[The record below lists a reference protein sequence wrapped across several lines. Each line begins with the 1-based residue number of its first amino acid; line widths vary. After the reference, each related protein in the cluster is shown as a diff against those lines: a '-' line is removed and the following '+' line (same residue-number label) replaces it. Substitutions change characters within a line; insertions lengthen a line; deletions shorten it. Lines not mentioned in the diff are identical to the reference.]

1 MTNSPST
8 AAALRQWLTE
18 QIADA
23 CALDESE
30 VDPSRPIRE
39 YGLTSRDALRLVG
52 DLEDMLDREL
62 PTALIWQYPTVDA
75 LVEVLLGEQKETGA
89 APVVA
94 AGAPAATA
102 AEPIAVIGVG
112 CRLPGGIHGPEQFWR
127 LLVEGSHAITRVPD
141 GRWEQ
146 FGYDSPEQAE
156 RLSTTTRWGGFLD
169 EIATFDA
176 EFFGIAPREA
186 AAMDPQQ
193 RLLLEVAWEAL
204 EHAGV
209 SPDSLR
215 GSQTGVFVGISGN
228 EYSHLT
234 LGDVSRVDAWSG
246 TGSAL
251 SISANRLSYV
261 LDLRG
266 PSMAVDT
273 ACSSSLVA
281 VHQAIQSLRAG
292 ESEVALAG
300 GANLLLG
307 AGVTA
312 TFDQMGV
319 TSPDGLCKAFDASAD
334 GIARAEGAGVVVL
347 KPLSAAVRDGDRVL
361 AVLRGSAVNSDGRSN
376 GLTAPNPEAQQAL
389 LRTAYAS
396 AGVDPAEVD
405 YIEAHGTG
413 TLLGDPIEATALGAV
428 LGKGRPANAP
438 LLVGSVKTNLG
449 HLEAAAG
456 ITGLIKAVL
465 ALANRRIPASLHFTE
480 PNPHIPFDD
489 LRLAVAA
496 EQQPWPNRD
505 RPGRAGVSG
514 FGFGGT
520 NAHVIV
526 EQAPTAE
533 QQATPLTKPGQF
545 LLGATSVTR
554 LRRAAK
560 QLSDWLTGPGEH
572 AELSDVE
579 HTLARR
585 GSGRSRAVITAGN
598 RSELISGLDALAQA
612 TATPGVALGH
622 RDQVGPGPVWVFS
635 GQGAQWA
642 GMGRRLLTEEP
653 AFADAVDEVDRAL
666 LAASGPS
673 LREVLENGEEP
684 TVFEVL
690 QPVLFGLQVA
700 LARLWQHYGIQP
712 AAVIG
717 HSLGEVAAAVVAG
730 AVSIEEGAL
739 IAVRRSVRLAA
750 TAGTGAMAVLELPAA
765 DVEKLLAE
773 HPDIADHVD
782 VAVYNAPG
790 QTVVAGRHD
799 KVPALVELVERRG
812 LMARLVKSTV
822 AGHSRMVD
830 PVLDELR
837 ADLGGLRPSEP
848 TVSIYPTAVADPRA
862 AVTHDAGYWVG
873 NVRNAVRFAD
883 AVGAAVADGYTTFVE
898 ISPHPVLFHA
908 ITETA
913 GKATVLGTVRRSDD
927 ETWHFHANLGALLAV
942 SATPPA
948 TGGRLLDLPTTPW
961 TRTEHWTK
969 PITRAVAAG
978 THPLL
983 GVHVELPDERTH
995 LWRADLG
1002 TGGQPWLADH
1012 RIDGRPILVSAS
1024 YVDMAFVAAST
1035 ALGTSPD
1042 RLALTEMTLHQPL
1055 PLSEHTPVTT
1065 TFTPAEDS
1073 VGGRVKVHTKTA
1085 EGAWILHCDITVI
1098 SAGDSGTAWEPAD
1111 EPGTALAPAELYQR
1125 LRSLGIEYG
1134 AAFTGVSDAR
1144 VGKAGAVLSVDIPES
1159 VPRAGYLVHPVLLD
1173 SCLQGFA
1180 AVLSGDASRDTLH
1193 MPVEFGSVRLLG
1205 DPGQGAYAYV
1215 SVAEQRQGSDEV
1227 VGELRLVDLNDR
1239 VVLEIT
1245 GIRVR
1250 PIPRA
1255 QIAAPLRER
1264 LLHRTW
1270 VSQEASTT
1278 RQSGPVLLVADPR
1291 HPLVHR
1297 ALATLTAVGVE
1308 ARLVSDVDKSVLEA
1322 DDPASVVLLLDSD
1335 HGHGIDTAK
1344 RSVLAAT
1351 EWVRALV
1358 DLPGGPPRLWLVT
1371 SSAATVLSDDLGQPG
1386 PASVR
1391 GLVRVL
1397 SFEQPALRAT
1407 WLDLDGADPAR
1418 AAAELS
1424 IELTTAAADDEIAW
1438 RAGRRYVGRLVAAP
1452 VPAPHPA
1459 QRPVVRP
1466 DGGYVVTGGLTGL
1479 GLLIAGWLADRGA
1492 HTLVLNGRS
1501 APKPASMAVI
1511 EELRAGG
1518 TNVEIVLGDVAEP
1531 GVAEKLL
1538 DAAGNARGVVH
1549 AAALFGDRTVAMLD
1563 ADTVH
1568 KTWRPKAEGAWRL
1581 HEASA
1586 GHDLDWWFGFSSASA
1601 LQGSPGQPAY
1611 STANTYL
1618 DNLAAFRR
1626 AQGLPATTVQ
1636 WGTWAEVGAA
1646 TDVDLPGVYPITPA
1660 EGLSL
1665 IADVL
1670 AGAPGTVGALRLNP
1684 PRMVAAFPELAKL
1697 PFTADLLAEHVT
1709 ATADSSDWP
1718 GIEAV
1723 RELDPAEIRRLTG
1736 DQLRYRVASVMGLRT
1751 DALADD
1757 MPLTSLGVDSLL
1769 AVRIRNALQ
1778 HDFEITLPVAVVL
1791 RGATLTDLVSRLHA
1805 EMDVSDDTSGAP
1817 LPRRTVLVPPRDA
1830 AERLVAAAWQDVLG
1844 VPVGVTHDFA
1854 SLGGD
1859 EAKADEVTAL
1869 LAERS
1874 GHALTTAVVFAQPTI
1889 EMIAGKLR
1897 ELDRRSG
1904 PVRVLRASGYQP
1916 PLFVFHPGGGDTA
1929 VFRQLVDMIDPDVPV
1944 YGFDRV
1950 DGSSVEHRVAA
1961 VLPELR
1967 RIQPQGPYRLA
1978 GWSFGGFLAYE
1989 AAQQLTAAGERVD
2002 LLGLVDPII
2011 PLPHQDGLS
2020 EVQQLERRF
2029 KRFGE
2034 FLESAYG
2041 KHVELPFAE
2050 MARLDDEAQADLL
2063 ASTILAAEVVDA
2075 RVSEA
2080 ILTHQRLSF
2089 LDVRHLERYQPS
2101 RYDGPVV
2108 YYSAADPVPGGLR
2121 DERFDRRDPARGFDA
2136 VCTDLELVVV
2146 PGHHLSV
2153 LDPPNVNVIAS
2164 HLAAALSRV
2173 RQ

>member
-1 MTNSPST
+1 MT
-8 AAALRQWLTE
+8 E
-18 QIADA
+18 EIAES
-23 CALDESE
+23 CALDVSE

-62 PTALIWQYPTVDA
+62 PSALIWQHPTIDA
-75 LVEVLLGEQKETGA
+75 LVQVLLGEPAETGV

-94 AGAPAATA
+94 AGATA
-102 AEPIAVIGVG
+102 PGVAEPIAVIGIG

-127 LLVEGSHAITRVPD
+127 LLVEGNHAITRVPD

-156 RLSTTTRWGGFLD
+156 RLSNTTRWGGFLD
-169 EIATFDA
+169 EIASFDA

-215 GSQTGVFVGISGN
+215 GTQTGVFVGISGN

-281 VHQAIQSLRAG
+281 VHQAIQSLRTG

-413 TLLGDPIEATALGAV
+413 TLLGDPIEASALGAV
-428 LGKGRPANAP
+428 LGRGRPASGP

-456 ITGLIKAVL
+456 ITGLIKTVL

-489 LRLAVAA
+489 FRLAVAA

-526 EQAPTAE
+526 EQAPAAE
-533 QQATPLTKPGQF
+533 QRAGTLTKPGQF

-572 AELSDVE
+572 AGLSDVE

-598 RSELISGLDALAQA
+598 RAELISGLDALAQA
-612 TATPGVALGH
+612 TATPGVALGN

-635 GQGAQWA
+635 GQGAQWT
-642 GMGRRLLTEEP
+642 GMGRRLLDEEP
-653 AFADAVDEVDRAL
+653 AFAEAVDEVDRAL
-666 LAASGPS
+666 LAVSGPS
-673 LREVLENGEEP
+673 LREVLEAGDEP

-700 LARLWQHYGIQP
+700 LARLWQHYGVQP

-730 AVSIEEGAL
+730 AVTLQDGAL

-765 DVEKLLAE
+765 EVGKLLTE
-773 HPDIADHVD
+773 YPEIAAHVD
-782 VAVYNAPG
+782 IAVYNAPG

-830 PVLDELR
+830 PVLDALR
-837 ADLGGLRPSEP
+837 SDLAGVRPGEP
-848 TVSIYPTAVADPRA
+848 TVTIYPTAVADTHA
-862 AVTHDAGYWVG
+862 TVTHDAGYWVG

-883 AVGAAVADGYTTFVE
+883 AVTAAVADGFTTFVE

-908 ITETA
+908 VTETA
-913 GKATVLGTVRRSDD
+913 GKATVLGTLRRSDD

-948 TGGRLLDLPTTPW
+948 TRGRLLDLPTTPW

-969 PITRAVAAG
+969 PIARAVPAG

-1002 TGGQPWLADH
+1002 AGTQPWLADH
-1012 RIDGRPILVSAS
+1012 RIDGRSFLVSS
-1024 YVDMAFVAAST
+1024 CYVDMAFVAAST
-1035 ALGTSPD
+1035 VLGTSPD
-1042 RLALTEMTLHQPL
+1042 RLALKEVTLHQPL
-1055 PLSEHTPVTT
+1055 PLTEHTPVTT
-1065 TFTPAEDS
+1065 TFTPFDHG
-1073 VGGRVKVHTKTA
+1073 VGGRMKVHTKNA
-1085 EGAWILHCDITVI
+1085 EGAWILHCAATVTGV
-1098 SAGDSGTAWEPAD
+1098 STLDTDREPDDEAGTG
-1111 EPGTALAPAELYQR
+1111 LAPAELYQR
-1125 LRSLGIEYG
+1125 LRSRGVEYG
-1134 AAFTGVSDAR
+1134 MAFAGVSDAR
-1144 VGKAGAVLSVDIPES
+1144 VGKTSAVLSIDIPEA
-1159 VPRAGYLVHPVLLD
+1159 VPRAGYLVHPVLLE

-1180 AVLSGDASRDTLH
+1180 AVLPADAGQDTLH
-1193 MPVEFGSVRLLG
+1193 MPVEFGSVRVLG

-1215 SVAEQRQGSDEV
+1215 SIVEQRGPGEV
-1227 VGELRLVDLNDR
+1227 VGELRLVDLDDR

-1250 PIPRA
+1250 AIPRA

-1270 VSQEASTT
+1270 VPQESPTT
-1278 RQSGPVLLVADPR
+1278 RQNGPVLLVAGPG
-1291 HPLVHR
+1291 HPLAHR

-1308 ARLVSDVDKSVLEA
+1308 ARLVSEVDASVLAA
-1322 DDPASVVLLLDSD
+1322 DEPASVVLLQDSD
-1335 HGHGIDTAK
+1335 HGHGIGTAK

-1351 EWVRALV
+1351 EWVRTLV
-1358 DLPGGPPRLWLVT
+1358 DLPGEPPRLWLVT
-1371 SSAATVLSDDLGQPG
+1371 SSAATVLGDELGQPG

-1397 SFEQPALRAT
+1397 SFEHPALRAT

-1424 IELTTAAADDEIAW
+1424 VELTTAGTDDEIAW
-1438 RAGRRYVGRLVAAP
+1438 RAGRRYVGRLSAAP
-1452 VPAPHPA
+1452 VPTPHPE

-1466 DGGYVVTGGLTGL
+1466 DGGYVITGGLGGL

-1511 EELRAGG
+1511 EELRSGG
-1518 TNVEIVLGDVAEP
+1518 TNVEIVLGDIAEP
-1531 GVAEKLL
+1531 GVAEKLVA
-1538 DAAGNARGVVH
+1538 AAGKARGIVH
-1549 AAALFGDRTVAMLD
+1549 AAALFADRTVALLD
-1563 ADTVH
+1563 EETVH
-1568 KTWRPKAEGAWRL
+1568 RTWRPKAEGAWRL

-1586 GHDLDWWFGFSSASA
+1586 GLDLDWWFGFSSATA

-1618 DNLAAFRR
+1618 DNLAALRR

-1670 AGAPGTVGALRLNP
+1670 AGAPGTVGALRLNA
-1684 PRMVAAFPELAKL
+1684 PRLVGAFPELAKV
-1697 PFTADLLAEHVT
+1697 PFSAGILAEHVT
-1709 ATADSSDWP
+1709 ATARSGDWP

-1723 RELDPAEIRRLTG
+1723 RELEPAEIRRLTG
-1736 DQLRYRVASVMGLRT
+1736 DQLRSRVASVMGLQAE
-1751 DALADD
+1751 ALADD
-1757 MPLTSLGVDSLL
+1757 LPLTSLGVDSLL

-1778 HDFEITLPVAVVL
+1778 HDFEINLPVPVLL
-1791 RGATLTDLVSRLHA
+1791 RGATLADLASRLYA
-1805 EMDVSDDTSGAP
+1805 EMDVSDEASGAP

-1844 VPVGVTHDFA
+1844 VPVGVTHDFG

-1859 EAKADEVTAL
+1859 EAKAEQVTAL
-1869 LAERS
+1869 LTERS
-1874 GHALTTAVVFAQPTI
+1874 GHALTPAALFAQPTI
-1889 EMIAGKLR
+1889 EMIAAKIR
-1897 ELDRRSG
+1897 ELDHRSG
-1904 PVRVLRASGYQP
+1904 PVRVLRKGGFRT
-1916 PLFVFHPGGGDTA
+1916 PLFFFHPGGGDTA
-1929 VFRQLVDMIDPDVPV
+1929 VFRQLVDLIDPDVPA

-1950 DGSSVEHRVAA
+1950 DGESVQQRVAA

-1967 RIQPQGPYRLA
+1967 RIQPHGPYRLA

-1989 AAQQLTAAGERVD
+1989 AAQQLTAAGERVE

-2020 EVQQLERRF
+2020 EVQQLESRF

-2041 KHVELPFAE
+2041 KHVDLPFAE
-2050 MARLDDEAQADLL
+2050 MARLGDEAQADLL

-2089 LDVRHLERYQPS
+2089 LDVRHLERYQPAQ
-2101 RYDGPVV
+2101 YNGPVI

-2153 LDPPNVNVIAS
+2153 LDPPNVNVIAG